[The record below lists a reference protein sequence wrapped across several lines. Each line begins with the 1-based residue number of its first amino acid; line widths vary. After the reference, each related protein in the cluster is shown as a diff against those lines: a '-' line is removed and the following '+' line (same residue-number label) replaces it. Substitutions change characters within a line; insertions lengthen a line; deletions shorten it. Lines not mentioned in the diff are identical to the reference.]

1 MILVAGALACSLA
14 QAAPDSTLEIRL
26 CPSDRLYAY
35 PLDARA
41 KIESLLLH
49 TILIVNRSDQPV
61 DVGAVHID
69 LLNHN
74 KTIDRRTLP
83 RDETADWGRSS
94 GTLAQYAA
102 VMPFDFCNMVGSSLH
117 LGHSKLGRREA
128 LAVVLEPFAFQGQRD
143 FVRVYAEASS
153 QSGRITAE
161 RMLPIREEFTK
172 TRFAFPLKGTWWIAD
187 GPGFYGSHRTHVPE
201 EFAWDVEKL
210 GADGHLYGAKGLR
223 FTDYYGYG
231 AAVMAAADG
240 VVVKLANNLPEVAA
254 AMQQTGE
261 STKSYAARHLSEEQ
275 RLFGLAPERAAG
287 NFVLLDHGNGE
298 YSLYAHMQRGSVPVR
313 VGQRMKTGDVLG
325 KLGSSGNSTDPHLH
339 FQVCNKPAVLMCEG
353 IPVEFSNL
361 SILEAEGQRPLQI
374 GDIVTTK

>member
-1 MILVAGALACSLA
+1 M
-14 QAAPDSTLEIRL
+14 
-26 CPSDRLYAY
+26 
-35 PLDARA
+35 
-41 KIESLLLH
+41 
-49 TILIVNRSDQPV
+49 V
-61 DVGAVHID
+61 DC
-69 LLNHN
+69 
-74 KTIDRRTLP
+74 
-83 RDETADWGRSS
+83 GRS
-94 GTLAQYAA
+94 
-102 VMPFDFCNMVGSSLH
+102 
-117 LGHSKLGRREA
+117 
-128 LAVVLEPFAFQGQRD
+128 
-143 FVRVYAEASS
+143 
-153 QSGRITAE
+153 
-161 RMLPIREEFTK
+161 
-172 TRFAFPLKGTWWIAD
+172 
-187 GPGFYGSHRTHVPE
+187 GFYGSHRTHVPE
-201 EFAWDVEKL
+201 EFALDIEKL
-210 GADGHLYGAKGLR
+210 GAHGHLYGTKGLR
-223 FTDYYGYG
+223 FTDYYRYG

-240 VVVKLANNLPEVAA
+240 VVIKTANNVPEPVA

-261 STKSYAARHLSEEQ
+261 SAKSYAARHLSEEQ